1 MGSFFSAPSP
11 PPLPPAPEPV
21 KDTSAAT
28 LAERDQRRAGTVGR
42 ELAEEEDVQTLG
54 GAASAGS
61 LGGTRKRTGRTAASQ
76 LGG

>member
-1 MGSFFSAPSP
+1 MGGLFSAPSP

-28 LAERDQRRAGTVGR
+28 LSDRDRAKRGTVGAG
-42 ELAEEEDVQTLG
+42 LVEEEDVQTLG

-61 LGGTRKRTGRTAASQ
+61 LGSTRKRTGRTAASQ